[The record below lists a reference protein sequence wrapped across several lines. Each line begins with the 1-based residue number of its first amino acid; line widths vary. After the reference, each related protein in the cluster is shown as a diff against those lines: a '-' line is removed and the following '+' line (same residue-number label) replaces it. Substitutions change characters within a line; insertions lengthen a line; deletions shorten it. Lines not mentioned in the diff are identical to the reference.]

1 MKNPLPPVPAR
12 TDPELRAFL
21 ESVRSAVKTILERG
35 NLNAGDLKDAG
46 IITAEQADR
55 LKGLPALISFPVVR
69 NPMRDFLL
77 LN

>member
-35 NLNAGDLKDAG
+35 KDAG
-46 IITAEQADR
+46 IITAEQAER
-55 LKGLPALISFPVVR
+55 LKGR
-69 NPMRDFLL
+69 GGK
-77 LN
+77 

>member
-21 ESVRSAVKTILERG
+21 ESAVKTILERG

-46 IITAEQADR
+46 IIPAEQADR
-55 LKGLPALISFPVVR
+55 LKGR
-69 NPMRDFLL
+69 GGK
-77 LN
+77 

>member
-55 LKGLPALISFPVVR
+55 RACKR
-69 NPMRDFLL
+69 QCDRKRHHDDK
-77 LN
+77 

>member
-35 NLNAGDLKDAG
+35 NLKDAG

-55 LKGLPALISFPVVR
+55 LKGR
-69 NPMRDFLL
+69 GGK
-77 LN
+77 

>member
-35 NLNAGDLKDAG
+35 
-46 IITAEQADR
+46 I
-55 LKGLPALISFPVVR
+55 
-69 NPMRDFLL
+69 
-77 LN
+77 

>member
-35 NLNAGDLKDAG
+35 NLKAGDWMDAG

-55 LKGLPALISFPVVR
+55 LKGR
-69 NPMRDFLL
+69 GGK
-77 LN
+77 